1 MKVTRFVRAA
11 ALAVATPALA
21 QSNGRDVADE
31 IKLDELVLDARLSSG
46 ESSAIV
52 QAWDEAARANPQAV
66 SSYEK
71 TNLEVVL
78 PRAEGLGA
86 QQRDVSSMEN
96 KRSVILGGCVAGF
109 SAMCA
114 VEAHLFESHDP
125 AVLVDQAHKLV
136 FERSTIDALVRGAR
150 IVAQRLN
157 LPAPGEDAAEA
168 LAATIRAE
176 DRLGKTQLLALMQ
189 NAPALVGRVPIR
201 SI

>member
-1 MKVTRFVRAA
+1 MKVTRFVLAA
-11 ALAVATPALA
+11 ALAGATRALA
-21 QSNGRDVADE
+21 QSNGRGVADE

-71 TNLEVVL
+71 TNLKVVL

-86 QQRDVSSMEN
+86 QQRDVSSME

-150 IVAQRLN
+150 VVAQRLN
-157 LPAPGEDAAEA
+157 SPAPGEDAAEA
-168 LAATIRAE
+168 MAATIRAE

-189 NAPALVGRVPIR
+189 NAPALVGRVPTR